1 LYFSGTSSTGGGAG
15 GRVAVYYT
23 SSEYTGEFTAY
34 GGQSSAGYGGAGT
47 VYESSGSKT
56 KLFIDNKEVHS
67 VQV

>member
-1 LYFSGTSSTGGGAG
+1 MHRKIKIYSSNYC
-15 GRVAVYYT
+15 VIIYNCKC
-23 SSEYTGEFTAY
+23 TGEFTAY
-34 GGQSSAGYGGAGT
+34 GGQSSAGYGGEGT